1 MQIRVDRLREAL
13 ELLHPVVPRKTSL
26 DVLGNVLLRNGRAAA
41 TDLEVAVALE
51 LPEVECECLLPQEL
65 VAKLL
70 KYVPGSEVLTIEQK
84 GKSLGFSWDGGQA
97 TYEVPKP
104 ADYPPLLEVK
114 TGEAQ
119 AVDGETLVP
128 ALSAMLAYCATAKDR
143 LVLTGVHLTLG
154 ETTEVAAG
162 DGFRLAFQTLPIAV
176 SPVDGVEGAV
186 IPASAVTILGHL
198 WRKVPGA
205 PLDGFPAR
213 LLKRRLEL
221 TLNKT
226 MLQVRFGRVTLT
238 TRLIEGASP
247 NFKQFIQ
254 QEAALKVRML
264 APDFERA
271 VRRVQDMAR
280 ENSGIVRLAWSG
292 AALSVSGRSSEKGQ
306 VEVSFPVTS
315 EGGDGRVALNVSY
328 LLDYLRGREGLV
340 TMSVISEKAPV
351 LFRHGTSPVVVMMPI
366 FVQW

>member
-1 MQIRVDRLREAL
+1 MQMRVDRLRGAL
-13 ELLHPVVPRKTSL
+13 ELLHPVVPRKTAL
-26 DVLGNVLLRNGRAAA
+26 EVLSNVLLRNGRAAA

-51 LPEVECECLLPQEL
+51 LPEVEGECLLPQEP

-70 KYVPGSEVLTIEQK
+70 KYVPGSEMLTVEQK
-84 GKSLGFSWDGGQA
+84 GKSLTFSWDGGQA
-97 TYEVPKP
+97 TYEVHKP
-104 ADYPPLLEVK
+104 ADYPPLLELK
-114 TGEAQ
+114 AQ
-119 AVDGETLVP
+119 TASAVDGETLVP
-128 ALSAMLAYCATAKDR
+128 ALSAMTAYCATQKDR
-143 LVLTGVHLTLG
+143 LVLTGVHLTIG
-154 ETTEVAAG
+154 ETVEVAAG
-162 DGFRLAFQTLPIAV
+162 DGFRLAYQTLPIAM
-176 SPVDGVEGAV
+176 SPVDGVDRAV
-186 IPASAVTILGHL
+186 IPAGAVTILGHL

-238 TRLIEGASP
+238 ARLIEGDSP
-247 NFKQFIQ
+247 NFKQFIR
-254 QEAALKVRML
+254 QEAPLKVRML

-292 AALSVSGRSSEKGQ
+292 SAMAVSARSEEKGE
-306 VEVSFPVTS
+306 VEVSLPVTG

-328 LLDYLRGREGLV
+328 LLDYLRGRECLV
-340 TMSVISEKAPV
+340 TMSVTTDKAPV
-351 LFRHGTSPVVVMMPI
+351 LFQHAASPLVVLMPI